1 MINQDWGGAFHFS
14 LESHWVKKGWVI
26 SLKTTGPSDIPS
38 NSFRITCSILDNFEG
53 NDRNKV
59 NHDLIDHQK
68 VDDQKADD
76 LDLRY

>member
-26 SLKTTGPSDIPS
+26 SSKTTGPSDIPS
-38 NSFRITCSILDNFEG
+38 NSFQITCSILDNFEG

-59 NHDLIDHQK
+59 NDDLT
-68 VDDQKADD
+68 DDQKVDD

>member
-26 SLKTTGPSDIPS
+26 SSKTTGPSDIPS
-38 NSFRITCSILDNFEG
+38 NNLRITCSIHDNFEG
-53 NDRNKV
+53 NNRKKV
-59 NHDLIDHQK
+59 NHDLTDDKK